1 MKHNEI
7 NTFVSSFLQTHV
19 KKNDIII
26 DATAGNG
33 HDTYFLS
40 KLASHVY
47 AFDIQK
53 DALTITKTRLDEKN
67 VSNVTLIHDSH
78 EHFLNHVTIFNGA
91 VFNLGYLPGSDKI
104 ITTTKETT
112 LNTITLM
119 LNNLDK
125 GFIIISCY
133 IGHDAGIAES
143 EALLSF
149 VSSLDN
155 TYSVSQYQVL
165 NKKNSPFVLVILK

>member
-1 MKHNEI
+1 M
-7 NTFVSSFLQTHV
+7 
-19 KKNDIII
+19 
-26 DATAGNG
+26 
-33 HDTYFLS
+33 
-40 KLASHVY
+40 
-47 AFDIQK
+47 
-53 DALTITKTRLDEKN
+53 
-67 VSNVTLIHDSH
+67 IHDSH

-104 ITTTKETT
+104 ISTTKETT

-133 IGHDAGIAES
+133 IGHDAGTKES